1 MKTVRIALRKP
12 VSVWFKK
19 GNIFSP
25 TMKRKITYEF
35 KNSLSELDDLRLK
48 LDLFGKSRGV
58 PEEIMFKLHLAVE
71 EHFTN
76 IISYGYTG
84 KGEHRIKVMLS
95 HNNNTVEIRI
105 EDDGIPF
112 NPEEVGTPDLCCDIE
127 DRKDQSTTQRRGN
140 NTNRK

>member
-1 MKTVRIALRKP
+1 
-12 VSVWFKK
+12 
-19 GNIFSP
+19 
-25 TMKRKITYEF
+25 MKRKITYEF

-84 KGEHRIKVMLS
+84 KGEHRIKVVLS

-112 NPEEVGTPDLCCDIE
+112 NPEEVGTPDICCDVE
-127 DRKDQSTTQRRGN
+127 DREIGGLGIHLIKTCMDDFRYQRKE
-140 NTNRK
+140 NRNILILRKNI

>member
-1 MKTVRIALRKP
+1 MKP
-12 VSVWFKK
+12 
-19 GNIFSP
+19 
-25 TMKRKITYEF
+25 KITYEF

-84 KGEHRIKVMLS
+84 KGEHWIKVVLS

-127 DRKDQSTTQRRGN
+127 DREIGGLGIHLIKTCMDDFRYQRKEN
-140 NTNRK
+140 KNILILRKNI